1 MTATVLL
8 LSRSPQKTQVS
19 SCCKISPTYTP
30 TTDFC
35 RSMQK
40 RKSNLIDNPY
50 LRESATVQKLHGWF
64 PVAAIAALTLRFALF
79 ALTNAHQ
86 FLSTRIELSTPLT
99 SWKRGTFRKEWR
111 FDTFVATEGLYLFQN
126 GLSPYDGGVFHQVC
140 IRIAIDPF

>member
-1 MTATVLL
+1 MTATGLPSFAFRHRRL
-8 LSRSPQKTQVS
+8 KFP
-19 SCCKISPTYTP
+19 KISPTYTP
-30 TTDFC
+30 TADFR

-50 LRESATVQKLHGWF
+50 LQESATVQKLHGWF

-79 ALTNAHQ
+79 ALTNAHK

-99 SWKRGTFRKEWR
+99 SWKRGTFREEWR
-111 FDTFVATEGLYLFQN
+111 FDTFVATEVLYLCQN

-140 IRIAIDPF
+140 IRIAIYPF